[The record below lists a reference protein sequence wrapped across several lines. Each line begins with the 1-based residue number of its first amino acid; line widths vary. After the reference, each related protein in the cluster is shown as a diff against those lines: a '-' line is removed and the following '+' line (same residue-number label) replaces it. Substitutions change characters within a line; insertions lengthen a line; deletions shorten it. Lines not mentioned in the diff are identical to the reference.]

1 MSGFQQDM
9 CGTGVAPGTAASI
22 AGSLQLS
29 QTATGSNQTTAFAI
43 TSSTTEFTTV
53 AASTGAILP
62 VLRVTANDALYIVNN
77 GANTLSVYPPVGF
90 KIGTGATNAAVSI
103 AAGKAGEF
111 VARGDGNYFA
121 NISA

>member
-22 AGSLQLS
+22 AGSIQLS
-29 QTATGSNQTTAFAI
+29 QTATGNSQATAFAV
-43 TSSTTEFTTV
+43 TASTTEFTTV

-62 VLRVTANDALYIVNN
+62 VLRITANDALYIVNN
-77 GANTLSVYPPVGF
+77 GANALSVYPPVGF
-90 KIGTGATNAAVSI
+90 KIGTTATNGSVSI
-103 AAGKAGEF
+103 PAGKAGEF

-121 NISA
+121 NISS

>member
-29 QTATGSNQTTAFAI
+29 QTATGSNQATAFAI

-53 AASTGAILP
+53 ASSTGAILP

-77 GANTLSVYPPVGF
+77 GANTLSVYPPLGF
-90 KIGTGATNAAVSI
+90 KIGTAATNAAVSI